1 MNISKLTVVGISFA
15 AAVFAADP
23 WAGTWRMRATP
34 QSKLASRTITEL
46 ETGPDTFHV
55 TFDDV
60 SKTGEK
66 SKNDEILIC
75 DGKEHAAKDAS
86 SVQIC
91 TRTGPNTRTLA
102 GKKDGKIVDQ
112 VTHSLSPDGKVLT
125 VTNTSTGNVVV
136 YEKQ

>member
-1 MNISKLTVVGISFA
+1 
-15 AAVFAADP
+15 
-23 WAGTWRMRATP
+23 MRATP
-34 QSKLASRTITEL
+34 QGNLASRTITEI

-66 SKNDEILIC
+66 SKNDQILIC

-86 SVQIC
+86 PVQIC
-91 TRTGPNTRTLA
+91 TRTGPTTRTLA
-102 GKKDGKIVDQ
+102 RKTDGKVVNQ

-125 VTNTSTGNVVV
+125 VTNISTGNVTA
-136 YEKQ
+136 YERQ